1 MASTCRKY
9 SIIVINVPTPAEL
22 GILWRQSGLQ
32 ALAEAIAADLRQ
44 PEIGGIIEMPL
55 PVEGRDGYQ
64 AYDVDEA
71 SGTAGGQP
79 PFGEYTVK

>member
-9 SIIVINVPTPAEL
+9 PIVVINVPTPAEL
-22 GILWRQSGLQ
+22 GILWQQSGLR

-44 PEIGGIIEMPL
+44 PEIGGIIEIPL
-55 PVEGRDGYQ
+55 LVEGRDDYQ
-64 AYDVDEA
+64 DDVDEA

-79 PFGEYTVK
+79 PFGKYTVK